1 MTKEFYQIL
10 EINEN
15 ATAEEI
21 KKAYRKLALKWHP
34 DKNNNSEESLKKIKE
49 IIKAYEVLGDEEK
62 RRKYDRG
69 EINFTTVDEEL
80 DEIRRQYN
88 TEAEILKERIS
99 AIKRRIRLIGEILL
113 RSDAINEIKD
123 ELVKNKVYYTKNL
136 DPNLWAPYE
145 TYVEMID
152 KIEVGDDENDVEF
165 IDRSKVN
172 EFKEKMI
179 AAVREKGEELKKR
192 KEEIKAGI
200 NVPKI
205 DRARASAIESI
216 EKLMTEKELK
226 SEDLGEYSNY
236 KEKINSLTK
245 VAKIRSFEDE
255 VIEYIQGKFRKVEE
269 KQFEPKETFDGK
281 EQGKLEDK
289 SLLEENQPEPK
300 LSEKKPYEEPKELEK
315 MGEKKFQA
323 NIDKEFQLKKIE
335 QLEKTKRFSEFNEQ
349 KKEFKENN
357 YSNLSAGVLVASGI
371 LTALVLVG
379 FLIKNNCRK
388 TD

>member
-1 MTKEFYQIL
+1 MTKKDYYDIL
-10 EINEN
+10 GVNKNSSE
-15 ATAEEI
+15 EEI

-152 KIEVGDDENDVEF
+152 KIEELIKLES
-165 IDRSKVN
+165 R
-172 EFKEKMI
+172 
-179 AAVREKGEELKKR
+179 VRRL
-192 KEEIKAGI
+192 
-200 NVPKI
+200 
-205 DRARASAIESI
+205 
-216 EKLMTEKELK
+216 
-226 SEDLGEYSNY
+226 ED
-236 KEKINSLTK
+236 T
-245 VAKIRSFEDE
+245 V
-255 VIEYIQGKFRKVEE
+255 FRK
-269 KQFEPKETFDGK
+269 
-281 EQGKLEDK
+281 
-289 SLLEENQPEPK
+289 
-300 LSEKKPYEEPKELEK
+300 
-315 MGEKKFQA
+315 
-323 NIDKEFQLKKIE
+323 
-335 QLEKTKRFSEFNEQ
+335 
-349 KKEFKENN
+349 
-357 YSNLSAGVLVASGI
+357 AS
-371 LTALVLVG
+371 
-379 FLIKNNCRK
+379 
-388 TD
+388 